1 MSPPA
6 ERRALRREMRHRR
19 RALSASN
26 RRAAAWV
33 LSKRLAG
40 SRWFANS
47 RTIAVYLPNDGEID
61 LLPLV
66 ARAWSMG
73 KRMYL
78 PKLFGPKL
86 WFLPFHAR
94 STLAGNRFAIPEP
107 VEPACRRIPPMFLD
121 LVLFPLVA
129 FDRFG
134 NRLGMGG
141 GYYDRTFEAVR
152 RRTVWR
158 GPKLVGVAYEFQRV
172 DSLPAADWDIPL
184 DAIVTEHAA
193 RLARDVP
200 DSTSDVPVCKQ
211 LTQRSHACSA

>member
-1 MSPPA
+1 MSTST
-6 ERRALRREMRHRR
+6 ERPALRREMRRRR
-19 RALSASN
+19 RALSEPD
-26 RRAAAWV
+26 RRTAARA
-33 LSKRLAG
+33 LSRRLAG
-40 SRWFANS
+40 SRWFSNS
-47 RTIAVYLPNDGEID
+47 RTIAVYLPNDGEIS

-73 KRMYL
+73 KRTYL

-94 STLAGNRFAIPEP
+94 SALAGNRFAIPEP
-107 VEPACRRIPPMFLD
+107 VEPARRRIRPMFLD

-129 FDRFG
+129 FDRAG

-152 RRTVWR
+152 RRTAWR

-172 DSLPAADWDIPL
+172 DALPAADWDVPL
-184 DAIVTEHAA
+184 DAIATECAIRRPRGA
-193 RLARDVP
+193 G
-200 DSTSDVPVCKQ
+200 
-211 LTQRSHACSA
+211 

>member
-1 MSPPA
+1 MPVSA
-6 ERRALRREMRHRR
+6 GRRSLRREMRRRR
-19 RALSASN
+19 RALDEAE
-26 RRAAAWV
+26 RDAAARA

-40 SRWFANS
+40 AGWFANS
-47 RTIAVYLPNDGEID
+47 RTIAVYLPNDGEIS

-73 KRMYL
+73 KRTYL
-78 PKLFGPKL
+78 PKLFGPRL

-94 STLAGNRFAIPEP
+94 TALAGNRFAIPEP
-107 VEPACRRIPPMFLD
+107 VEPARRRIRPLFLD

-141 GYYDRTFEAVR
+141 GYYDRTFEAAR

-172 DSLPAADWDIPL
+172 DSLPAADWDVPL
-184 DAIVTEHAA
+184 DAVVTECAIRRPRGA
-193 RLARDVP
+193 P
-200 DSTSDVPVCKQ
+200 DCASAVPVREQ
-211 LTQRSHACSA
+211 AFSA

>member
-1 MSPPA
+1 MSISA
-6 ERRALRREMRHRR
+6 ERRALRREMRRRR
-19 RALSASN
+19 RALDASD
-26 RRAAAWV
+26 RRDAARA
-33 LSKRLAG
+33 LSRRLAG

-47 RTIAVYLPNDGEID
+47 RTIAVYLPNDGEIG

-73 KRMYL
+73 KRTYL

-94 STLAGNRFAIPEP
+94 STLAGNRFSIPEP
-107 VEPACRRIPPMFLD
+107 VEPARRRIRPMFLD

-129 FDRFG
+129 FDGTG

-152 RRTVWR
+152 RRAAWR
-158 GPKLVGVAYEFQRV
+158 GPKLVGVAYELQRV
-172 DSLPAADWDIPL
+172 DTLPAADWDVPL
-184 DAIVTEHAA
+184 DAIATERAIRRPRGA
-193 RLARDVP
+193 P
-200 DSTSDVPVCKQ
+200 DCTSDAPAVE
-211 LTQRSHACSA
+211 

>member
-1 MSPPA
+1 MSDST
-6 ERRALRREMRHRR
+6 ERRALRREMRRRR
-19 RALSASN
+19 RALDEVD
-26 RRAAAWV
+26 RRAAARA
-33 LSKRLAG
+33 LSRRLAG
-40 SRWFANS
+40 SQWFANS
-47 RTIAVYLPNDGEID
+47 RTIAVYLPNDGEIS

-73 KRMYL
+73 KRTYL

-94 STLAGNRFAIPEP
+94 TTFSGNRFAISEP
-107 VEPACRRIPPMFLD
+107 GEPARQRIRPMFLD

-129 FDRFG
+129 FDRLG

-158 GPKLVGVAYEFQRV
+158 GPKLVGVAFELQKV
-172 DSLPAADWDIPL
+172 DALPAADWDVPL
-184 DAIVTEHAA
+184 DAVATERAI
-193 RLARDVP
+193 RIL
-200 DSTSDVPVCKQ
+200 Q
-211 LTQRSHACSA
+211 

>member
-1 MSPPA
+1 MSALA
-6 ERRALRREMRHRR
+6 ERRTLRREMRRRR
-19 RALSASN
+19 RALGASDC
-26 RRAAAWV
+26 RAAARA

-47 RTIAVYLPNDGEID
+47 RTIAVYLPNDGEIG

-73 KRMYL
+73 KRTYL

-94 STLAGNRFAIPEP
+94 TAFDGNRFAIPEP
-107 VEPACRRIPPMFLD
+107 AAPARRRIRPMFID
-121 LVLFPLVA
+121 LVLLPLVA

-152 RRTVWR
+152 RRTAWR

-172 DSLPAADWDIPL
+172 DTLPAADWDVPL
-184 DAIVTEHAA
+184 DAIATECAIRQPRAA
-193 RLARDVP
+193 LDCTSAVPAVEQARG
-200 DSTSDVPVCKQ
+200 
-211 LTQRSHACSA
+211 A

>member
-1 MSPPA
+1 MSALA
-6 ERRALRREMRHRR
+6 ERRALRREMRRRR
-19 RALSASN
+19 RALDASD
-26 RRAAAWV
+26 RYAAARA
-33 LSKRLAG
+33 LSKRIAG

-47 RTIAVYLPNDGEID
+47 RTIAVYLPNDGEIS

-73 KRMYL
+73 KRTYL

-94 STLAGNRFAIPEP
+94 TAFTGNRFAIPEP
-107 VEPACRRIPPMFLD
+107 AAPARRRIRPMFID
-121 LVLFPLVA
+121 LVLLPLVA

-152 RRTVWR
+152 HRTTWR
-158 GPKLVGVAYEFQRV
+158 GPMLVGVAYEFQRV
-172 DSLPAADWDIPL
+172 DALPVAGWDVPL
-184 DAIVTEHAA
+184 DAIATDRAIRRPRAA
-193 RLARDVP
+193 P
-200 DSTSDVPVCKQ
+200 DCTSAAPAVE
-211 LTQRSHACSA
+211 